1 MAPATGTALLL
12 LVAFVL
18 PGFITLI
25 ARESTYVVRDAVTP
39 FERLL
44 LSLSYSVRIYGI
56 IILGAYIG
64 GLKSSDVAAF
74 YHGHRALGEY
84 IVLAALALVLLP
96 LALAEV
102 GRRWRQST
110 RLRPT
115 ILRRL
120 GISLAHSTRSGWD
133 HFFGSNT
140 AALVRVTLDD
150 GRVVA
155 GYFGERSLAAY
166 SDETQD
172 LFLEES
178 WELDDDDWFV
188 GPAPSSLGVWL
199 SHSHVV
205 SLEVYDPPGDSRAG
219 PGGLGK
225 LAGIALALILLIRTC
240 RSDEK
245 DAGDESG

>member
-1 MAPATGTALLL
+1 MTPATGTALLL

-64 GLKSSDVAAF
+64 GAKATDVADF
-74 YHGHRALGEY
+74 YHGKQDLGQY
-84 IVLAALALVLLP
+84 ILLGALALVVLP
-96 LALAEV
+96 LALSEA
-102 GRRWRQST
+102 GRWWRYSS

-115 ILRRL
+115 ALHVLR
-120 GISLAHSTRSGWD
+120 ISPAHSTRSAWD

-140 AALVRVTLDD
+140 AALVRLTLDD
-150 GRVVA
+150 GRVVG

-172 LFLEES
+172 LFLEER
-178 WELDDDDWFV
+178 WELDQDDWFIR
-188 GPAPSSLGVWL
+188 PAPSSIGVWL
-199 SHSHVV
+199 SHEHVV
-205 SLEVYDPPGDSRAG
+205 SLEIYDPPPADLPERGSQGRL
-219 PGGLGK
+219 GLWGII
-225 LAGIALALILLIRTC
+225 LAFVVLIRI
-240 RSDEK
+240 RHRHHDQ
-245 DAGDESG
+245 